1 VKHSAYPNR
10 DLVNHVTSTV
20 MNQTKTKLRV
30 QVFFF
35 WLKRIGR
42 VWFDLGR
49 KANAEDDTCHV
60 HDTGSNDTKF
70 GTRRLAN
77 KLNKRVHWGSN
88 NADVLDQTRNCST
101 MEALKTPRICTTD
114 T

>member
-1 VKHSAYPNR
+1 
-10 DLVNHVTSTV
+10 

-42 VWFDLGR
+42 VWFDLSEVAKR
-49 KANAEDDTCHV
+49 MQKFANAEDDTCHV